1 MLSLISRIEGLLTSH
16 PAPIKALKVR
26 DIGPKPVLA
35 FPCGFFDGA
44 ASDNIGGSGFVIY
57 LNEHHLFSFTMG
69 CGHSTNTRVE
79 LLASWAVLKFSLMM
93 GLPIHLI
100 FGDSKVIISWL
111 NRSAALDVPTLM
123 HWCKDIRDMLHLAPQ
138 VIFKHIFREHNS
150 LADGLSKQ
158 ALKLDMG
165 HGFFTENLDG
175 MVIND
180 GHFVLF

>member
-16 PAPIKALKVR
+16 PAPIKALKFQ

-35 FPCGFFDGA
+35 FPCGFFYGF

-57 LNEHHLFSFTMG
+57 LNEHHFFSFTMG

-79 LLASWAVLKFSLMM
+79 LLASWAVLKVSLMM

-111 NRSAALDVPTLM
+111 NRSVTLDVPTQM
-123 HWCKDIRDMLHLAPQ
+123 HWCQNIINMLQLDPQ
-138 VIFKHIFREHNS
+138 VIFKNIFREHNS
-150 LADGLSKQ
+150 LADG
-158 ALKLDMG
+158 
-165 HGFFTENLDG
+165 HGVSFVPRNL
-175 MVIND
+175 
-180 GHFVLF
+180 FPK